1 MSQLVNYIHREINL
15 SLRLN
20 FIRLIEFSRP
30 SVAPFD
36 VGKVIPMDGERDDF
50 GEKPEGALLEV
61 FAGTVRVVLPSG
73 RCGKPPPVSMTAW

>member
-50 GEKPEGALLEV
+50 GEKPEGGLSSALRMSKKVLTPTRISGGLV
-61 FAGTVRVVLPSG
+61 YAVLPT
-73 RCGKPPPVSMTAW
+73 R